1 MLIVGGC
8 MENNINIYQQI
19 FEKVMEECSKDDNLD
34 ELKIKIIDPMI
45 KYMGKN
51 ILPYVVIS
59 IILIVVVV
67 SSIVCCVCMSMQSK
81 RIERNYNL

>member
-1 MLIVGGC
+1 MYIYL
-8 MENNINIYQQI
+8 NNMNDDIYHQI
-19 FEKVMEECSKDDNLD
+19 FNKIMEECVKDTNMD
-34 ELKIKIIDPMI
+34 EVKLKVIDPMI

-67 SSIVCCVCMSMQSK
+67 SSVVCCVCMTLQK
-81 RIERNYNL
+81 KQVNKNINL